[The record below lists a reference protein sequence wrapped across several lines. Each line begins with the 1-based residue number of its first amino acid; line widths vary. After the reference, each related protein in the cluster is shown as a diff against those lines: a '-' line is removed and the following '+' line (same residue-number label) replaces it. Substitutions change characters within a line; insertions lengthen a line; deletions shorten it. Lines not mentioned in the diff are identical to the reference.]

1 MSSAR
6 AGDLN
11 CEVVSPA
18 PELLFY
24 LKIILF
30 IMCVHMC
37 LHMNVDLYMLYIK
50 RKTKEKVVFE
60 KNM

>member
-1 MSSAR
+1 
-6 AGDLN
+6 
-11 CEVVSPA
+11 
-18 PELLFY
+18 
-24 LKIILF
+24 
-30 IMCVHMC
+30 MCVHMC